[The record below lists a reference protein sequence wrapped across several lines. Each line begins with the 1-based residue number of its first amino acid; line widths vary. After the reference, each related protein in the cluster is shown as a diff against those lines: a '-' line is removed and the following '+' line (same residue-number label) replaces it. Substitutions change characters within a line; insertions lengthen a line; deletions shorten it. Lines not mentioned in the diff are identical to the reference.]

1 MKLTI
6 PLSKDYSFEKT
17 IERVKEFEKATEY
30 EIDAKLWRAIRLS
43 SRAIVVGVCRDQ
55 AGQLE
60 IESHDDLSQSE
71 QAELKEIMTH
81 RWSSQVDLTP
91 FYEQVTQHPILSSVL
106 SDRMG
111 FHIVREPD
119 LYECLIRTIISQ
131 QLNLSFA
138 GTLINRFIEEFG
150 EKIPHLDRWFSSFP
164 TARRVA
170 DLHYEDLT
178 TLQLTQ
184 RKAEYIIDLSRAII
198 EGKLDLSSLQQ
209 ETDEEIMKRLISFR
223 GIGRWTAE
231 CLLMFGYGRSNVLPA
246 ADIGLRNA
254 LQLLYGSD
262 TRPSEAEVRELAKD
276 WSPYASYVTFYLWDY
291 LTQQKKTNKTTKK
304 VIMNDR

>member
-6 PLSKDYSFEKT
+6 PLPKEYSFEKT
-17 IERVKEFEKATEY
+17 IERVKEFEKATEH
-30 EIDAKLWRAIRLS
+30 EKDKKLWRAIRLS
-43 SRAIVVGVCRDQ
+43 SRAIVVGVCKNE
-55 AGQLE
+55 AGELE
-60 IESHDDLSQSE
+60 IESHDKLSRFE
-71 QAELKEIMTH
+71 QMELKEIMTH
-81 RWSSQVDLTP
+81 RWSLEVDLTP
-91 FYEQVTQHPILSSVL
+91 FYKRMAQNPILYSTIP
-106 SDRMG
+106 DRMG
-111 FHIVREPD
+111 FHIVRDPD

-138 GTLINRFIEEFG
+138 GTLIHRFIEQFG
-150 EKIPHLDRWFSSFP
+150 EKISHLDMWFSSFP
-164 TARRVA
+164 TVERVA
-170 DLHYEDLT
+170 DLNYEDLT

-184 RKAEYIIDLSRAII
+184 RKAEYIIDLSRAIV

-223 GIGRWTAE
+223 GIGRWTVE

-262 TRPSEAEVRELAKD
+262 TRPSETEVREFAKD

-291 LTQQKKTNKTTKK
+291 LTQQKKISKVTKK
-304 VIMNDR
+304 GYNER